1 MTGHKIQNTLDI
13 IADEI
18 KGYADTFNIYW
29 DKILQSFIDNISSEL
44 DSSNDIHNYIEVT
57 EAHDGQIDINLH
69 QRRQDNSFT
78 ATYSIITHN
87 NPDTPPSIKMAEP
100 CLLNPNS
107 YKNVQEVMT
116 HIQKINIV

>member
-1 MTGHKIQNTLDI
+1 MQ
-13 IADEI
+13 
-18 KGYADTFNIYW
+18 IYNVH
-29 DKILQSFIDNISSEL
+29 SFIDNINSEL
-44 DSSNDIHNYIEVT
+44 DSSNDIHNIEVT

-78 ATYSIITHN
+78 TTYSIITHT

-100 CLLNPNS
+100 CCLNPKS

-116 HIQKINIV
+116 HIKKKIHCVMTRDHGLLEFNVSLSQ